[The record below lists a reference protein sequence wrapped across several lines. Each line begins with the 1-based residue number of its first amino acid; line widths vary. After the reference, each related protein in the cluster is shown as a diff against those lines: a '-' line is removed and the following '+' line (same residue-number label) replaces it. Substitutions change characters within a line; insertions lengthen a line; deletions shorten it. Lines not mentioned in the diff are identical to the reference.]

1 MKVFTCG
8 LCQNIYFTESIFHR
22 HVKTHRP
29 DHDIKCDECGKAF
42 MLRGDLNR
50 HMKRHRQQLDYDCKV
65 CGQQFVRKYHLQR
78 HIDFKHTKTFRPE
91 DLCKN
96 ECGRRH
102 SKHVYPF
109 CTPCASVLEVKRMRR
124 IREVASVEACR
135 CFDYLNQKF
144 GLDIVHIHFDW
155 RDRTIVSGHER
166 DDYVSGLKIRAD
178 GYEKSNPTHVWE
190 YLGRRW
196 HGEPGTEAYIQTM
209 ARLELLADHGY
220 IVHFIWSDEWKR
232 SHGLKSVHVLSRH
245 LHD

>member
-1 MKVFTCG
+1 
-8 LCQNIYFTESIFHR
+8 
-22 HVKTHRP
+22 
-29 DHDIKCDECGKAF
+29 
-42 MLRGDLNR
+42 
-50 HMKRHRQQLDYDCKV
+50 
-65 CGQQFVRKYHLQR
+65 
-78 HIDFKHTKTFRPE
+78 
-91 DLCKN
+91 
-96 ECGRRH
+96 
-102 SKHVYPF
+102 
-109 CTPCASVLEVKRMRR
+109 MRR

-232 SHGLKSVHVLSRH
+232 SRGLKSVHVLSRYGQTSPP
-245 LHD
+245 